1 MIKMGESVSLFRLKL
16 LILIYIIHLDK
27 CYSNEILGCGGFVK
41 SHVNLDVSNIEI
53 GLYTKEDSLL
63 EKTECAPTNGYYFL
77 PLYEKGEYILKVHPP
92 AGWSFEPSQVYLNV
106 DGETDKC
113 STGQDINFSFNGFGI
128 TGRVITLGQ
137 KQGPSGIAVQ
147 LVNDKGEVRNTV
159 TSISGDFHFTPV
171 IPGKYVL
178 KASHSKWK
186 LEPSQANVQVKE
198 GNTVLPEGV
207 LVVKGYDVTGSIIS
221 FGNPISGVYVLL
233 YSKED
238 NPKFRVEGCKT
249 ALLQGVPDSPICYSV
264 SDSSGE
270 FSFGLVPAGEYKLLA
285 MTKSPGQATMTYN
298 IKPDVVPFIVQHDSL
313 YIKNAFEVTGFN
325 IMGTVLESKGG
336 SSMAGVQVALSGQAV
351 ATTDSAGKFTINAL
365 KPGVYNV
372 AFRHERCEWDEFE
385 LSLSPSGL
393 VVGAGAAGLQVE
405 VSRWR
410 VCGAVS
416 PPAPRRVTLV
426 ADSNKHP
433 FHVTAATDGKWC
445 LYLPP
450 GPYSAYVE
458 VTDQEKRDGL
468 QYYPERQRV
477 TVGGSTGEVRFSQ
490 LRARV
495 SGRVVIPQHLR
506 EYAADVAVRL
516 RPLAPDGE
524 YASDAGALAVTPDAE
539 GNYQFKDVPPG
550 SFEVSVSGERLCWSE
565 SAHNIGVATETHA
578 TPELRAVGLRLRVWS
593 SHATQLEYR
602 SAAGGGRWAAPAGD
616 SVQCA
621 PRAATYT
628 LTPRGCH
635 RMRPDHLTVAFS
647 PNEVASARFKAVAHA
662 ATVRVLSPEPGADI
676 SLQLTSDAGS
686 HTLRLATPTRGD
698 TGYVYE
704 HTLYLAEGEAVAVSA
719 WSPQLVVRPA
729 AGRVLGAAHCQPE
742 ALTLRA
748 ARGVLLAG
756 RVTPPVA
763 GVTVTLTSDE
773 LTLSQE
779 TGPDGTYRFGPLE
792 QGRQYRVRAEK
803 TSYEFSEPDDN
814 GDIVASKLAEILVEL
829 QDERA
834 APLEGA
840 LVSVSGG
847 LYRRNVASGPA
858 GRLQFAAL
866 SPAQYYVKANMK
878 EYRFTPPHHIVDILD
893 GTTHNL
899 TFRGTRVAWSAWGHA
914 WQVGG
919 APVGGLPL
927 RARSLSPRCAAQD
940 ATSTTDGYFK
950 IRGLVPEC
958 QYVLELRD
966 TAGTDLARAYLVKGP
981 DVVQVR
987 GADVESVRLVVMQ
1000 PARLTD
1006 VTVRVRAHAD
1016 HYRALRL
1023 ALAAEH
1029 AAQPQYVARAA
1040 PALHTLPRLPAD
1052 NGTYHLRLEASL
1064 SRATHDYQEP
1074 VLTFQA
1080 DGRAHHFDIYFEAQ
1094 VKSSDQELR
1103 ASSLVVLALVTLLGV
1118 GLRMGYARRDRLMA
1132 ALAPARQ
1139 RQPKKKTH

>member
-336 SSMAGVQVALSGQAV
+336 SSMA
-351 ATTDSAGKFTINAL
+351 
-365 KPGVYNV
+365 
-372 AFRHERCEWDEFE
+372 ERCEWDDFE
-385 LSLSPSGL
+385 LSLSPSGV
-393 VVGAGAAGLQVE
+393 VVGASAAGLQVE

-524 YASDAGALAVTPDAE
+524 YASDGGALAVTPDAE

-578 TPELRAVGLRLRVWS
+578 TPELRAGGLRLRVWS
-593 SHATQLEYR
+593 SHATQLEYG

-647 PNEVASARFKAVAHA
+647 PNEVA
-662 ATVRVLSPEPGADI
+662 
-676 SLQLTSDAGS
+676 
-686 HTLRLATPTRGD
+686 
-698 TGYVYE
+698 
-704 HTLYLAEGEAVAVSA
+704 GEAVAVSA

-763 GVTVTLTSDE
+763 GVT
-773 LTLSQE
+773 E
-779 TGPDGTYRFGPLE
+779 TGPDGAYRFGPLE
-792 QGRQYRVRAEK
+792 QGQRYRVRAEK

-814 GDIVASKLAEILVEL
+814 GDIVASKLAEIL
-829 QDERA
+829 
-834 APLEGA
+834 
-840 LVSVSGG
+840 
-847 LYRRNVASGPA
+847 
-858 GRLQFAAL
+858 FAAL

-966 TAGTDLARAYLVKGP
+966 TAGTDLAGAYLVKGP
-981 DVVQVR
+981 DVV
-987 GADVESVRLVVMQ
+987 
-1000 PARLTD
+1000 
-1006 VTVRVRAHAD
+1006 
-1016 HYRALRL
+1016 
-1023 ALAAEH
+1023 
-1029 AAQPQYVARAA
+1029 
-1040 PALHTLPRLPAD
+1040 
-1052 NGTYHLRLEASL
+1052 
-1064 SRATHDYQEP
+1064 
-1074 VLTFQA
+1074 
-1080 DGRAHHFDIYFEAQ
+1080 Q

-1118 GLRMGYARRDRLMA
+1118 GLRMGLIA
-1132 ALAPARQ
+1132 Q
-1139 RQPKKKTH
+1139 FF